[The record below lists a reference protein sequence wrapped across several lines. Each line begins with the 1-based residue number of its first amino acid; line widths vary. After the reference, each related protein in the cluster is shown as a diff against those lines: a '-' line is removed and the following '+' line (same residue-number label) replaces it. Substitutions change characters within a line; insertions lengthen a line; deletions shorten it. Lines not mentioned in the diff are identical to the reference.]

1 MPIMKKTFF
10 LAMFLLLATVRLFAQ
25 ASVSGV
31 VTDPIGKPIQG
42 LEVGLLV
49 GNGDRVSVDDATLV
63 ALTKTDSIGQYFFE
77 GIPAGKYAVSFNCNH
92 KDTVHQSLC
101 VVDIA
106 LSDNDFLLDVSINMF
121 ETVAYSYM
129 VPSPPAEWTRID
141 GEITGLP
148 IHKKAMIV
156 FEVMGTGKKQVVYTN
171 KDGIFFW
178 AFPPETGRVKVHV
191 FAHEGKSLWRKV
203 KSCIRRPQK
212 RCQHSILISVK
223 E

>member
-1 MPIMKKTFF
+1 MPIMKNSFF
-10 LAMFLLLATVRLFAQ
+10 LTLFLSLAIVSLFAQ

-49 GNGDRVSVDDATLV
+49 DNGNHGSMDDAPMV
-63 ALTKTDSIGQYFFE
+63 ALTKTDSIGQYLFE
-77 GIPAGKYAVSFNCNH
+77 GIAAGNYAVSFNCNH
-92 KDTVHQSLC
+92 KDSVHQRFF
-101 VVDIA
+101 VVDIS

-121 ETVAYSYM
+121 ECVEYCYM
-129 VPSPPAEWTRID
+129 IPSPPAEWTRID

-148 IHKKAMIV
+148 IWRKAMIV
-156 FEVMGTGKKQVVYTN
+156 FEVMGTGKKQVVYTDKN
-171 KDGIFFW
+171 GNFFW

-191 FAHEGKSLWRKV
+191 LAHEGKNQWREV

-212 RCQHSILISVK
+212 RCQHSILISVT

>member
-1 MPIMKKTFF
+1 MKKSFF
-10 LAMFLLLATVRLFAQ
+10 LTLFLSLTTVSLFAQ

-49 GNGDRVSVDDATLV
+49 DNGNHSSMDDAPMV

-77 GIPAGKYAVSFNCNH
+77 GIAAGKYAVSFNCNH
-92 KDTVHQSLC
+92 KDSVHQRLS

-106 LSDNDFLLDVSINMF
+106 LSDNDFLLDVSINMY
-121 ETVAYSYM
+121 ESVGYSYM

-148 IHKKAMIV
+148 IFRKAMIV

-212 RCQHSILISVK
+212 RCQHPILISVK

>member
-1 MPIMKKTFF
+1 MPIMKKSFF
-10 LAMFLLLATVRLFAQ
+10 LTLFLLLTTVCLFAQ

-42 LEVGLLV
+42 MEVGLLV
-49 GNGDRVSVDDATLV
+49 DNGNRVSVDDGTLV
-63 ALTKTDSIGQYFFE
+63 ALTMTDSIGQYLFE
-77 GIPAGKYAVSFNCNH
+77 GISSGKYAVSFNWNH
-92 KDTVHQSLC
+92 KDSVHQRLS

-106 LSDNDFLLDVSINMF
+106 LSNNDFLLDASVNMY
-121 ETVAYSYM
+121 ESVGYSYM
-129 VPSPPAEWTRID
+129 VPSPPAEWRRID

-156 FEVMGTGKKQVVYTN
+156 FEVMETGKKQVVYTDE
-171 KDGIFFW
+171 DGIFFW

-191 FAHEGKSLWRKV
+191 FAHDGKNQWRDV

>member
-1 MPIMKKTFF
+1 MKKTFF
-10 LAMFLLLATVRLFAQ
+10 LTLFLSLATVSFFAQ

-49 GNGDRVSVDDATLV
+49 DNGNHSSMDDAPMV

-77 GIPAGKYAVSFNCNH
+77 GIAAGKYAVSFNCNH
-92 KDTVHQSLC
+92 KDSVHQSLS
-101 VVDIA
+101 VVGIA
-106 LSDNDFLLDVSINMF
+106 LSDNDFLLDVSINMY
-121 ETVAYSYM
+121 ESVGYSYM
-129 VPSPPAEWTRID
+129 VPSPTAEWTRID

-156 FEVMGTGKKQVVYTN
+156 FEVIGTGKKQVVYTDE
-171 KDGIFFW
+171 DGIFFW

-203 KSCIRRPQK
+203 KSCIRRTQK
-212 RCQHSILISVK
+212 RRQHSILISVK

>member
-1 MPIMKKTFF
+1 MKKPFF
-10 LAMFLLLATVRLFAQ
+10 LTLFLMLATVCLFAQ
-25 ASVSGV
+25 ASISGV

-49 GNGDRVSVDDATLV
+49 DNSNHGSMDDAPMV

-77 GIPAGKYAVSFNCNH
+77 GIAAGKYAVSFNCNH
-92 KDTVHQSLC
+92 KDSVHQNLC

-106 LSDNDFLLDVSINMF
+106 LSDNNFLLDVSINMY
-121 ETVAYSYM
+121 ESIGYSYM

-141 GEITGLP
+141 GKITGLP

-156 FEVMGTGKKQVVYTN
+156 FKVMGTGKKQVVYTYEN
-171 KDGIFFW
+171 GDFFW
-178 AFPPETGRVKVHV
+178 AFPPKTGRVKVHV
-191 FAHEGKSLWRKV
+191 FAHEGKNQWREV

-212 RCQHSILISVK
+212 RCQHPMLISVK

>member
-1 MPIMKKTFF
+1 MKKTFF
-10 LAMFLLLATVRLFAQ
+10 LTLFLSLATVSLFAQ

-31 VTDPIGKPIQG
+31 VTDPIGKPILG

-49 GNGDRVSVDDATLV
+49 DNGNHSSMDDAPMV

-77 GIPAGKYAVSFNCNH
+77 GIAAGKYAVSFNCNH
-92 KDTVHQSLC
+92 KDSVHQRLS

-106 LSDNDFLLDVSINMF
+106 LSDNDFLLDVSINMY
-121 ETVAYSYM
+121 ESVGYSYM

-148 IHKKAMIV
+148 IFRKAMIV
-156 FEVMGTGKKQVVYTN
+156 FKVMGTGKKQVVYTHE
-171 KDGIFFW
+171 DGNFFW

-191 FAHEGKSLWRKV
+191 LAHEGKNQWREV
-203 KSCIRRPQK
+203 KSYTRRPQK

>member
-1 MPIMKKTFF
+1 MKKTFF
-10 LAMFLLLATVRLFAQ
+10 LTLFLSLATVSLFAQ

-31 VTDPIGKPIQG
+31 VTDPIGKPILG

-49 GNGDRVSVDDATLV
+49 DNGNHSSMDDAPMV

-77 GIPAGKYAVSFNCNH
+77 GIAAGKYAVSFNCNH
-92 KDTVHQSLC
+92 KDSVHQRLS

-106 LSDNDFLLDVSINMF
+106 LSDNDFLLDVSINMY
-121 ETVAYSYM
+121 ESVGYSYM

-148 IHKKAMIV
+148 IFRKAMIV
-156 FEVMGTGKKQVVYTN
+156 FELMGTGKKQVVYTN

-191 FAHEGKSLWRKV
+191 FAHEGKSQWREV

-212 RCQHSILISVK
+212 RCQHPVLISVK